1 MGDRDEVA
9 RDLAAKSLAEGDP
22 TGWFEPLYGTGEVP
36 WDRSAPHSLLVRWG
50 ERHAPDGHGLRA
62 LVVGCG
68 FGRDAEYVAGFGY
81 DTVAFDIAPSAVKAA
96 QERYPGSAVRYVV
109 ADLLS
114 PPADW
119 RRAYDLVVESMTVQ
133 SLPPDLHP
141 AAIAS
146 VREFVAPGGR
156 LLVVAAA
163 ESGVSGGPP
172 WPLTRAEIDSFA
184 SGGLAPVRVE
194 KLDDRW
200 SAEFLR

>member
-1 MGDRDEVA
+1 MGDPDAVA
-9 RDLAAKSLAEGDP
+9 RELAARSLAEGDP

-50 ERHAPDGHGLRA
+50 EQQAPVGHGLRA

-81 DTVAFDIAPSAVKAA
+81 DTVAFDIAPTAVKGA
-96 QERYPGSAVRYVV
+96 QDRNPGSAVRYVV

-119 RRAYDLVVESMTVQ
+119 RHAYDLVVESMTVQ
-133 SLPPDLHP
+133 ALPPDLHP

-163 ESGVSGGPP
+163 GSGDFAGPP
-172 WPLTRAEIDSFA
+172 WPLTRAEIDSFTA
-184 SGGLAPVRVE
+184 GGLAPVRVE
-194 KLDDRW
+194 KVDERW
-200 SAEFLR
+200 SAEFSR